1 MWRCKGAH
9 LALGVLLVVSTMS
22 AAGEPKSPAW
32 VARSNETAKPLL
44 DAIARF
50 NPEAASQ
57 FGVESVDD
65 QIMDLKPGYQTRFR
79 AAITEARDKIQA
91 QLASEK
97 DPLVRQD
104 VEILVK
110 AANDQLR
117 GIDIQEKYH
126 LDYFNLGRVIF
137 TSMHSLLDDQVP
149 QERRVKAL
157 TRLRRYAGMEPG
169 YEPIVTLAE
178 ARTRE
183 SVKPGRT
190 GPAKAELEKDLQN
203 STFFVDG
210 IGQLFEKYKIA
221 GYEEPY
227 AKLKQQVADY
237 NEFLRKE
244 VLPKARAD
252 FRLPAEEYEYQ
263 LQTVGVDAT
272 PEQLVTMAHAAF
284 KDLQAQMQNLA
295 PQVAKQ
301 HGIAATD
308 YRDVIRALKKDQLV
322 GDAILPHYQGR
333 LKEIEQII
341 EREKLVT
348 LPQRPARIRLAS
360 AAETAA
366 VPAPHLDPP
375 RLIGNTG
382 EQAAFILPLNIP
394 SQGADAAKL
403 KYDDFTFNAASWTL
417 TAHEAR
423 PGHELQFDSM
433 MERGVSTAR
442 AVFAFN
448 STNVEGWGLYA
459 EYILQPFMPAD
470 GQLISLQHR
479 LMRTARM
486 FLDPELQMG
495 KVTPE
500 QAKAVLIN
508 DVVLSN
514 AMAQQEVE
522 RYTFAA
528 PGQAT
533 SYYYGYSKL
542 VDLRKEVERQLGPKF
557 NAQRFHDFLLSQGL
571 LPPDLLRKAVLEEFV
586 QRERSAPTSAAH

>member
-1 MWRCKGAH
+1 MAH

-22 AAGEPKSPAW
+22 AGEEPKATAW
-32 VARSNETAKPLL
+32 VARSNELAKPLL
-44 DAIARF
+44 DVLARF

-57 FGVESVDD
+57 FGVESVDE
-65 QIMDLKPGYQTRFR
+65 QVIDLKPDFQKRFR
-79 AAITEARDKIQA
+79 AAVIEARDEIHG

-97 DPLVRQD
+97 DPAVRQD
-104 VEILVK
+104 IEILVK
-110 AANDQLR
+110 AANDQVR
-117 GIDIQEKYH
+117 GSEISEKYH
-126 LDYFNLGRVIF
+126 IDYFNISRLVF
-137 TSMHSLLDDQVP
+137 ASMHSLLDDQVP
-149 QERRVKAL
+149 PERRLKAM
-157 TRLRRYAGMEPG
+157 TRLRRYAGLEPG
-169 YEPIVTLAE
+169 YEPIIALAE

-183 SVKPGRT
+183 SEKPGRT
-190 GPAKAELEKDLQN
+190 GPAKAELEKDLSN
-203 STFFVDG
+203 SAFFMEG
-210 IGQLFEKYKIA
+210 IGQLFEKYKIP
-221 GYEEPY
+221 GYQEAYE
-227 AKLKQQVADY
+227 KLKQQMAGYD
-237 NEFLRKE
+237 EFLRKE

-284 KDLQAQMQNLA
+284 SDVQAQMQKLA
-295 PQVAKQ
+295 PKVAKQ
-301 HGIAATD
+301 HGIPATD

-322 GDAILPHYQGR
+322 GDAILPHYKAR
-333 LKEIEQII
+333 LKEIEEII
-341 EREKLVT
+341 RREKLVT

-382 EQAAFILPLNIP
+382 EQAAFVLPLNIP
-394 SQGADAAKL
+394 SQDGNAAKT

-459 EYILQPFMPAD
+459 EYILEPFMPAD

-500 QAKAVLIN
+500 QAKATLMN
-508 DVVLSN
+508 DVVLSD

-542 VDLRKEVERQLGPKF
+542 LDLRRDVEKQLGAKF
-557 NAQRFHDFLLSQGL
+557 NARRFHDFLLAQGL
-571 LPPDLLRKAVLEEFV
+571 LPPDLLRKAVMEDFV
-586 QRERSAPTSAAH
+586 RQEQGTGAAK

>member
-1 MWRCKGAH
+1 MWRRRSAH
-9 LALGVLLVVSTMS
+9 IVLGYLLVVSTIS
-22 AAGEPKSPAW
+22 FGEKTKSPAW
-32 VARSNETAKPLL
+32 VARSNELAQPLL
-44 DAIARF
+44 QALAKF

-57 FGVESVDD
+57 FGVESVDE
-65 QIMDLKPGYQTRFR
+65 QVIDLKPDFQNRFR
-79 AAITEARDKIQA
+79 TAVTEARDRIQA

-97 DPLVRQD
+97 DPAVRQD
-104 VEILVK
+104 IEILVK
-110 AANDQLR
+110 AANDQVK
-117 GIDIQEKYH
+117 GTDIAEKYH
-126 LDYFNLGRVIF
+126 IQYFNIPRLIF
-137 TSMHSLLDDQVP
+137 SSMHSLLDDQVP
-149 QERRVKAL
+149 QERRRKAL
-157 TRLRRYAGMEPG
+157 TRLRRYAGVEPG
-169 YEPIVTLAE
+169 YEPIVALAE

-183 SVKPGRT
+183 SMKPGRT
-190 GPAKAELEKDLQN
+190 GPAKAELEKDLSN
-203 STFFVDG
+203 SAFFIDG

-221 GYEEPY
+221 GYQAPY
-227 AKLKQQVADY
+227 SKLKEQIASYDA
-237 NEFLRKE
+237 FLRKQ
-244 VLPKARAD
+244 VVPKARED
-252 FRLPAEEYEYQ
+252 FRLPAEEYAYQ

-272 PEQLVTMAHAAF
+272 PEQLVTQAHAAF
-284 KDLQAQMQNLA
+284 NQVQAEMQKLA

-301 HGIAATD
+301 HGITAKD
-308 YRDVIRALKKDQLV
+308 YRNVIRGLKKEQLV

-341 EREKLVT
+341 EREKLVS

-366 VPAPHLDPP
+366 IPAPHLDPP

-382 EQAAFILPLNIP
+382 EQAAFVLPLNVP
-394 SQGADAAKL
+394 SQNADATRTKF
-403 KYDDFTFNAASWTL
+403 DDFTFNAASWTL

-470 GQLISLQHR
+470 GQLICLQHR

-495 KVTPE
+495 RVTPE
-500 QAKAVLIN
+500 QAKAVLMK
-508 DVVLSN
+508 DVVLSD

-533 SYYYGYSKL
+533 AYYYGYSKL
-542 VDLRKEVERQLGPKF
+542 VDLRREVEHTLGTKF
-557 NAQRFHDFLLSQGL
+557 NQQRFHDFVLSQGL
-571 LPPDLLRKAVLEEFV
+571 LPPNLLRKAVMEDFMP
-586 QRERSAPTSAAH
+586 RERRTEVGTGE